1 MYDALLGCNYTSFE
15 TLFKLYSEH
24 IHKRYAGF
32 VHLKAFFFS

>member
-1 MYDALLGCNYTSFE
+1 MYDALLGCSYTSIE
-15 TLFKLYSEH
+15 TSIKLYSEH